1 VPVMLHLIHSD
12 RSFAAHTC
20 FCACHAASDSQQK
33 ELCRP
38 TLAFVPVTL
47 HLIHSNRSF
56 AGSHL
61 VLCMSHC
68 SSFTATGA
76 LQAHTCFCACHA
88 APHSQQQELCR
99 PTLGFVP
106 VTLQLIHSDRSFAG
120 PHLLLCLSRCTSFT
134 ATGALQAHTW
144 FCACHTAADTQRQE
158 LCRPTLALCL
168 SRCTSFTATGALQ
181 AHTWFCACH
190 TAADTQ
196 RQELCRPTLAF
207 VPVTLH
213 LIHSNRSFAGPR
225 LVLCLSH
232 CS

>member
-1 VPVMLHLIHSD
+1 MPVMLHLIHSD

-134 ATGALQAHTW
+134 ATGALQAHAW

-158 LCRPTLALCL
+158 LEKPMTGGLYDRVLVGGNVYLCDL
-168 SRCTSFTATGALQ
+168 LCNTQYAQICLTFAQ
-181 AHTWFCACH
+181 NQHPFC
-190 TAADTQ
+190 
-196 RQELCRPTLAF
+196 L
-207 VPVTLH
+207 
-213 LIHSNRSFAGPR
+213 
-225 LVLCLSH
+225 
-232 CS
+232 

>member
-1 VPVMLHLIHSD
+1 MQAHTWFCACHAASGSQQQELCRLTLAFVPVMLHLIHSD

-68 SSFTATGA
+68 SSFPATGA

-120 PHLLLCLSRCTSFT
+120 PHLL
-134 ATGALQAHTW
+134 
-144 FCACHTAADTQRQE
+144 CACHAAPHSQQQE
-158 LCRPTLALCL
+158 LCRLTL
-168 SRCTSFTATGALQ
+168 G
-181 AHTWFCACH
+181 
-190 TAADTQ
+190 
-196 RQELCRPTLAF
+196 F
-207 VPVTLH
+207 VPVTLQ
-213 LIHSNRSFAGPR
+213 LIHSDRSWKSP
-225 LVLCLSH
+225 
-232 CS
+232 